1 MLHYLDDFLRNGFNH
16 LKIVDD
22 CRLHYCV
29 FVFRKGLWKCH
40 IMRTPSRLIKLPPYS
55 SLMAQSL
62 FRKLFC
68 KLLRKFCICFAL
80 LQFCG
85 RGEYRHSITPRQR
98 PKPALIVN
106 SVVNLVVYLVNL
118 TLDVLIHRLHT
129 TLSEICLLSARRTSK
144 TRSFRSSRQSSS
156 VSAPLTTLSGE
167 TVSIS
172 P

>member
-16 LKIVDD
+16 LKVVDD

-29 FVFRKGLWKCH
+29 FVFRKGFRKCY

-68 KLLRKFCICFAL
+68 KLLRKFCIRFAL

-85 RGEYRHSITPRQR
+85 GGKNSHSVSPSQR
-98 PKPALIVN
+98 PKPALVVN
-106 SVVNLVVYLVNL
+106 SVVNFVVYLVYL

-144 TRSFRSSRQSSS
+144 THACRSSHQPSS
-156 VSAPLTTLSGE
+156 VSVSLTTLSGE